1 MRYTQFMNT
10 NRALWNART
19 PIHVGSEFYGVEAFR
34 RGRCTLNAI
43 ELELLNDFRNKSLLH
58 LQCHFGLDSLSLA
71 RRGAQ
76 VTGVDFS
83 EAAIREARLLAKS
96 VELPADFICAN
107 IYDLPEQ
114 LTGQYDFVFTSYGV
128 IGWLPDLETWAEII
142 AHYLKPGG
150 QFVMAEFH
158 PVLWMFD
165 NEFRHIVYSYFQDAP
180 IIEKENGTYADV
192 HADIELESV
201 SWNHS
206 LDQVLG
212 ALIAAGLRISEFLE
226 FDFSP
231 YNCFSN
237 TVESSPGRFQIKGM
251 EGKLPMVFALKAEKP

>member
-1 MRYTQFMNT
+1 MKYTQFINT

-19 PIHVGSEFYGVEAFR
+19 PIHVHSKFYNVEAFR
-34 RGRCTLNAI
+34 SGQCTLNAI
-43 ELELLNDFRNKSLLH
+43 EQELLGDFRNKSLLH

-71 RRGAQ
+71 RKGAL

-83 EAAIREARLLAKS
+83 ETAISEAQSLAKS
-96 VELPADFICAN
+96 MELPAEFVCAN
-107 IYDLPEQ
+107 IYDLPNH
-114 LTGQYDFVFTSYGV
+114 LKGQYDFVFTSYGV
-128 IGWLPDLETWAEII
+128 IGWLPNLETWAEII

-150 QFVMAEFH
+150 QFVLAEFH

-165 NEFRHIVYSYFQDAP
+165 NDFRQIAYSYFQDGP
-180 IIEKENGTYADV
+180 IMEKEKGTYADPN
-192 HADIELESV
+192 ADIEMDSV
-201 SWNHS
+201 GWNHS
-206 LDQVLG
+206 LDEVLG
-212 ALIAAGLRISEFLE
+212 GLIAAGLRITEFQE

-237 TVESSPGRFQIKGM
+237 MVESAPGRFQINGM